1 MLYKA
6 PRGTQDILPQEQP
19 YWIHVR
25 NTALRLLHL
34 YGYQP
39 IDVPIFEDT
48 RLFVRSVGETTDIVE
63 KEMYT
68 FLDKGGDSLTLRPEF
83 TAGVVRAYI
92 EHGMHLWPQPVR
104 LYSIGPAFR
113 YERPQAGRFRQFH
126 QINVEALGEGD
137 PALDFEVMS
146 LAWQLY
152 EELGFKGLS
161 FQVNSTGCPICRP
174 SYVAALKDYYK
185 DKISSICEDCQRRLE
200 RNPLRLL
207 DCKNEQCQPFIA
219 EAPKMMDFLCDECAS
234 HFRTL
239 LGYLDME
246 GHPYTL
252 NHRLVRGLDY
262 YTKTVFEVWAEG
274 IGAQNAVCG
283 GGRYD
288 GLAQEL
294 GGPPTPGVGFAAGIE
309 RIVMIMKHQGI
320 KVQPIEGP
328 KVFIAF
334 ANETL
339 KKEAVKLTSR
349 LRRFGIA
356 ATHAL
361 GDRSLKAQLRRAD
374 KAGVLYTVIIGE
386 EELARGNVSVR
397 NMSDGTQREVR
408 IEELNQWL
416 EEALSR
422 FPVFVP

>member
-1 MLYKA
+1 MYKA

-19 YWIHVR
+19 YWFYVK
-25 NTALRLLHL
+25 NTAIRLLHL

-39 IDVPIFEDT
+39 IDLPIFEDT
-48 RLFVRSVGETTDIVE
+48 SLFVRSVGETTDIVE

-126 QINVEALGEGD
+126 QINVEALGEQD
-137 PALDFEVMS
+137 PALDFEVMT
-146 LAWQLY
+146 LAWHLY

-161 FQVNSTGCPICRP
+161 FQVNSTGCPKCRP
-174 SYVAALKDYYK
+174 AYVAILKDYYQGK
-185 DKISSICEDCQRRLE
+185 VSLICEDCRRRLE

-207 DCKNEQCQPFIA
+207 DCKNEQCQPVIA
-219 EAPKMMDFLCDECAS
+219 QAPKIIDFLCEECAS

-239 LGYLDME
+239 LDYLDQE

-320 KVQPIEGP
+320 EVPPLEGP
-328 KVFIAF
+328 KVFVAF
-334 ANETL
+334 TGEAL

-349 LRRFGIA
+349 LRRSGIG

-361 GDRSLKAQLRRAD
+361 GDRSLKAQLKRAD
-374 KAGVLYTVIIGE
+374 KAGVLYTVIVGE
-386 EELARGNVSVR
+386 EEFAQGKVALRS
-397 NMSDGTQREVR
+397 MKDGTQVEVQIDDLERWLREA
-408 IEELNQWL
+408 ILK
-416 EEALSR
+416 LSSSA
-422 FPVFVP
+422 P